1 MEDIVQNKVPD
12 LFGICCYLTELT
24 EDDTD
29 FIISLRTNQNLNAL
43 SGKSLSPEEHLSW
56 LKNYYQKDNDFYW
69 VVRDIKSNK
78 RIGTA
83 ALFDIDNRSRK
94 AESGRTIILEDYRF
108 LTFDVFLTRMKFA
121 FDNLNLNKVY
131 AKVRLSEQKILNFD
145 KKLGYKVDGILREDW
160 WDGEKFI
167 DFYLISMLKSEFN
180 KYRLDLYPKYL
191 KILKSFS

>member
-1 MEDIVQNKVPD
+1 MEDIVLNKVPD

-29 FIISLRTNQNLNAL
+29 FIIGLRTNQNLNAL
-43 SGKSLSPEEHLSW
+43 SGKSLSPKEHLSW
-56 LKNYYQKDNDFYW
+56 LKKYYQKDNDFYW
-69 VVRDIKSNK
+69 VVREIKSNE

-94 AESGRTIILEDYRF
+94 AESGRTIILDDYRF
-108 LTFDVFLTRMKFA
+108 LAFDVFFTRMKFA

-131 AKVRLSEQKILNFD
+131 AKVRLSEQKIINYD

-191 KILKSFS
+191 EILKSFS

>member
-24 EDDTD
+24 ENDTD
-29 FIISLRTNQNLNAL
+29 FIIGLRTNQNLNAL

-56 LKNYYQKDNDFYW
+56 LKKYYQKDNDFYW
-69 VVRDIKSNK
+69 VVREIKSNE

-94 AESGRTIILEDYRF
+94 AESGRTIILDGYRF
-108 LTFDVFLTRMKFA
+108 LTFDVFFTRMKFA

-131 AKVRLSEQKILNFD
+131 AKVRLSEQKIINYD

-191 KILKSFS
+191 EILKSFS

>member
-1 MEDIVQNKVPD
+1 MEGIVSNKVPD

-29 FIISLRTNQNLNAL
+29 FIISLRTNQKLNAL
-43 SGKSLSPEEHLSW
+43 SGKSLSHEEHLSW
-56 LKNYYQKDNDFYW
+56 LENYYQRDNDFYW
-69 VVRDIKSNK
+69 VIREIKSNE
-78 RIGTA
+78 RIGTE

-108 LTFDVFLTRMKFA
+108 LTFDVFFTKMKFA

-180 KYRLDLYPKYL
+180 RYRLDLYPKYL
-191 KILKSFS
+191 ELLKSFS

>member
-29 FIISLRTNQNLNAL
+29 FIIGLRTNQNLNAL

-56 LKNYYQKDNDFYW
+56 LKKYYQKDNDFYW
-69 VVRDIKSNK
+69 VVREIKSNE

-94 AESGRTIILEDYRF
+94 AESGRTIILDDYRF
-108 LTFDVFLTRMKFA
+108 LAFDVFFTRMKFA

-131 AKVRLSEQKILNFD
+131 AKVRLSEQKIINYD

-191 KILKSFS
+191 EILKSFS